1 MVTQQL
7 PSTPIR
13 EQRSGIT
20 VLRYPIGP
28 GLFTAE
34 AATDGVFTGA
44 DVVCLFGVG
53 HDRLAR
59 WWGPVLEAPIA
70 AGGVRLLKVG
80 TDGDIPLRGIAHRM
94 YRQLDGVLCQTSRIA
109 SEAEAVGIPA
119 RACFPVRNGL
129 DIDKWRNG
137 MPSKSDARRELD
149 VHGDAFVVVGLGRFT
164 LRKRFGDLIQAFD
177 AFAHSLNGTG
187 RPQLVLHGSDF
198 GQDDGDEAGL
208 RTLARRA
215 RYPSRFIPPSIDARV
230 SLTAADVMVTLS
242 ERKGAPNIFIEA
254 FATGRPVVA
263 SDLPGHRMYVRNQ
276 EHGLL
281 VPVGD
286 HAAAAAALAQLHDN
300 PVRREAMG
308 SSAAAAASH
317 FDIRITSQ
325 DYLSAFTTSRRRHP
339 GAMA

>member
-7 PSTPIR
+7 PGTPIR

-20 VLRYPIGP
+20 VLRYPIGS

-34 AATDGVFTGA
+34 AAVDGVFTEA
-44 DVVCLFGVG
+44 SVVCLFGVG

-59 WWGPVLEAPIA
+59 WWGPVLDAPVA
-70 AGGVRLLKVG
+70 ADGVRLLKVG
-80 TDGDIPLRGIAHRM
+80 TDDDIPLRM
-94 YRQLDGVLCQTSRIA
+94 YRQLDGVLCQTPRIA
-109 SEAEAVGIPA
+109 SDAEAVGIPA

-137 MPSKSDARRELD
+137 TPSKSDARQELD
-149 VHGDAFVVVGLGRFT
+149 VRDDAFVVVGLGRFT
-164 LRKRFGDLIQAFD
+164 LRKRFGDLIQAFG
-177 AFAHSLNGTG
+177 AFADSLNYSGQ
-187 RPQLVLHGSDF
+187 PELVLHGSDF
-198 GQDDGDEAGL
+198 GQDDGDEVGL
-208 RTLARRA
+208 RTFARRA
-215 RYPSRFIPPSIDARV
+215 RHPIRFIPPSIDVRV
-230 SLTAADVMVTLS
+230 SLAAADVMVTLS
-242 ERKGAPNIFIEA
+242 EREGAPNIFIEA

-276 EHGLL
+276 VHGLL

-286 HAAAAAALAQLHDN
+286 HAAAAALAQLHDN
-300 PVRREAMG
+300 PARREAMG
-308 SSAAAAASH
+308 ACAAAAASH

-325 DYLSAFTTSRRRHP
+325 DYLSAFTASRSRHP